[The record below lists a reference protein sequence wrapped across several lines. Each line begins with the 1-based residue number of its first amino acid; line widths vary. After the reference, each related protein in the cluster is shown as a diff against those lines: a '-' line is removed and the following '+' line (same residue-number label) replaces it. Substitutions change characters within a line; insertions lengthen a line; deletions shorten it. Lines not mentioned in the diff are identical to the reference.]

1 MRKVW
6 QIKLIRP
13 VWPCLYVRSY
23 HLVLCPVT
31 EPSSGVPGQAGELT
45 GHPHPDGEAQVKLA
59 VLDTRSPKSHPWTL
73 AMGKVPWKGSGTAA
87 YILPVGHAD
96 AQSRSSRE
104 RWGGGLWKTPFIL
117 LNSAKLAWP
126 QAPFHEVTVNVS
138 QNKSSRGSFYV
149 GTPCF
154 ILIIKGSGTSCD
166 KEGCLSL
173 TLGFLNYQT
182 TFKKWSGQ
190 AEHNEGAA
198 KILHLH
204 FKEKLSPSHLAG
216 PSGKQR
222 HTIAWGRA
230 RIRLESCYKKAA
242 G

>member
-1 MRKVW
+1 MA
-6 QIKLIRP
+6 LP
-13 VWPCLYVRSY
+13 VCQELPFSSVPCNWAELSSTWPSRRAHWAST
-23 HLVLCPVT
+23 PRWWGT
-31 EPSSGVPGQAGELT
+31 GQAC
-45 GHPHPDGEAQVKLA
+45 
-59 VLDTRSPKSHPWTL
+59 TRSPKSHPWTL
-73 AMGKVPWKGSGTAA
+73 AMGKVPWKGSGTEA

-126 QAPFHEVTVNVS
+126 QAPLNVS

-230 RIRLESCYKKAA
+230 RVRLESCYKKAA